1 MAVGVIVECVQRRTA
16 IVSRRAIHAVAH
28 KRELVRGYL
37 VRQILRFRLQG
48 LSPEEVVVHQFRSV
62 LVVVKQRHVMRSSV
76 FCHQTGSV
84 CGVRL
89 VVTRLHLLIVGDV
102 AELTDAQI
110 GYAGI
115 LARDGIRTTS
125 ILIIAVGIIVCHV
138 FQNVLV
144 SIVACKQII
153 LVEVVRHSSETEV
166 VTHISLVGAAVP
178 TIHHR
183 CGAVAAWSIL
193 EAAMIVGLDVLVRRA
208 GQSSRGKTEVIDVAR
223 YLTEERIVRSHTVDD
238 MAVAM
243 QDAGKLGDVSAVLRR
258 GCQVEIV
265 LQHKLCICT
274 IARSCTSIAY

>member
-48 LSPEEVVVHQFRSV
+48 LSPEEVVVHPFRSV

-89 VVTRLHLLIVGDV
+89 VMTRLHLLIVGYV

-110 GYAGI
+110 GYASV
-115 LARDGIRTTS
+115 LSCDGIRTTS

-144 SIVACKQII
+144 GFVTCKQII
-153 LVEVVRHSSETEV
+153 SVEVVRHSSETEV
-166 VTHISLVGAAVP
+166 VTRISLVGAAVP

-183 CGAVAAWSIL
+183 C
-193 EAAMIVGLDVLVRRA
+193 
-208 GQSSRGKTEVIDVAR
+208 
-223 YLTEERIVRSHTVDD
+223 
-238 MAVAM
+238 
-243 QDAGKLGDVSAVLRR
+243 
-258 GCQVEIV
+258 
-265 LQHKLCICT
+265 
-274 IARSCTSIAY
+274 

>member
-48 LSPEEVVVHQFRSV
+48 LSPEEVVVHQFGSV
-62 LVVVKQRHVMRSSV
+62 LVLVKQRHVMRSSV

-110 GYAGI
+110 GYAGV

-125 ILIIAVGIIVCHV
+125 ILIIAVGVIVSHV

-144 SIVACKQII
+144 SLVASKQII
-153 LVEVVRHSSETEV
+153 SVEVVRHSAETEV
-166 VTHISLVGAAVP
+166 VTRISIVGAAVP

-183 CGAVAAWSIL
+183 C
-193 EAAMIVGLDVLVRRA
+193 
-208 GQSSRGKTEVIDVAR
+208 
-223 YLTEERIVRSHTVDD
+223 
-238 MAVAM
+238 
-243 QDAGKLGDVSAVLRR
+243 
-258 GCQVEIV
+258 
-265 LQHKLCICT
+265 
-274 IARSCTSIAY
+274 